1 MCYLEPESICHIAA
15 ECKEYDDIRTRIT
28 SEVKMLLSKMNLSN
42 TQKIFENENVFTQ
55 FMIDPSSFNLDSDC
69 RVNIN
74 DPILNN
80 LFKLSIDFFYVIDNT
95 RKKKLKQL
103 EDLK

>member
-1 MCYLEPESICHIAA
+1 MLLSTA
-15 ECKEYDDIRTRIT
+15 CKEYDDIRTRIT

-74 DPILNN
+74 DPMLNN
-80 LFKLSIDFFYVIDNT
+80 LFKLSRYSFSMSLIILEKRNLSN
-95 RKKKLKQL
+95 LKTHS
-103 EDLK
+103 